1 MLPLCKLGYDVVF
14 PRLTSS
20 LQSYIYF
27 AKISIRF
34 INISISPECL
44 NCVLSVQVWVHGM
57 DVRRLIWGLTCCLVF
72 SLCVFQMPVFTGTPT
87 SAGGKAAHRG
97 VSTSTSFLYI
107 TFVPISQASQEFV
120 VQLMIYSKDYIL
132 GIQEKITNRFLL

>member
-1 MLPLCKLGYDVVF
+1 MPQLCSKCASMGSWHGCQKAYLGLDMLP
-14 PRLTSS
+14 RL
-20 LQSYIYF
+20 
-27 AKISIRF
+27 
-34 INISISPECL
+34 
-44 NCVLSVQVWVHGM
+44 LSV
-57 DVRRLIWGLTCCLVF
+57 
-72 SLCVFQMPVFTGTPT
+72 CVFQMPVFTGTPT

-107 TFVPISQASQEFV
+107 TFVPISQASQGFV